1 MLPSIQVAEEGD
13 AAGAGPIGGDGVAP
27 PDPEGGSALQGRRPP
42 KLLGRDKNEKPTSFA
57 DQLPDWVGYTFLYGL
72 SATPVLIFGA
82 VIAILFFN
90 SLK

>member
-1 MLPSIQVAEEGD
+1 
-13 AAGAGPIGGDGVAP
+13 
-27 PDPEGGSALQGRRPP
+27 
-42 KLLGRDKNEKPTSFA
+42 LLGRDKNEKPTSFA